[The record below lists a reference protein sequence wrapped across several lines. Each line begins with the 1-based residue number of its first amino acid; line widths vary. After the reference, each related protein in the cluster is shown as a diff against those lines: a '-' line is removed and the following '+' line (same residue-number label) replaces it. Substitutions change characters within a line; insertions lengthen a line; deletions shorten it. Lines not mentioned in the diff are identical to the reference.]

1 MEPIMV
7 LQDILAFFVG
17 TALLVV
23 LGYGVWTHDSHNRA
37 EPEREPQPE
46 PRRRSPSRTN

>member
-1 MEPIMV
+1 MV

-17 TALLVV
+17 AALLVV

-37 EPEREPQPE
+37 EP
-46 PRRRSPSRTN
+46 RRRHSPSRTN

>member
-1 MEPIMV
+1 MV

>member
-1 MEPIMV
+1 MV

-17 TALLVV
+17 AALLVV

-37 EPEREPQPE
+37 EEQAE
-46 PRRRSPSRTN
+46 PRRQRSPSRTN

>member
-1 MEPIMV
+1 MV

-23 LGYGVWTHDSHNRA
+23 LGYGVWTHDSHNRT
-37 EPEREPQPE
+37 EREPQPE